1 MSLRIGSRGSPLAL
15 AQSHLVA
22 GMLAKQTGLDVAQFP
37 VEAFM
42 TSGDRLQGRLQDQ
55 GGKGLFTKE
64 LDEALLDGRI
74 DAAVHS
80 MKDLPTRMPPGIV
93 LAAVPAREDQRDAF
107 IAVKVRS
114 LMELPAGATV
124 GTASLRRQAQTLH
137 LRPDLKVE
145 LLRGRVETRLAKIE
159 SGAFDATYLAMAGLN
174 RLGLEKHA
182 TAIVDSRA
190 MPPAPGQGALAITAR
205 ADDPKILAL
214 LTPLNIPE
222 HAITTTAERAF
233 LEALDGSCRTPI
245 AAMASIMGGQLHFLG
260 EVLTPDGKH
269 CWRREAAT
277 GLGDDPM
284 ATARDLGLQLGGEI
298 KTEAGPLYQA
308 HFGDNGW

>member
-1 MSLRIGSRGSPLAL
+1 MSLRLGSRGSPLAL

-22 GMLAKQTGLDVAQFP
+22 AMLATSTGNSADAFP
-37 VEAFM
+37 IEAFM
-42 TSGDRLQGRLQDQ
+42 TSGDRIQGRLQDQ

-80 MKDLPTRMPPGIV
+80 MKDLPTRMPAGIV
-93 LAAVPAREDQRDAF
+93 LACVPAREDQRDAF
-107 IAVKVRS
+107 IATRAKS
-114 LMELPAGATV
+114 LIELPPGATV

-159 SGAFDATYLAMAGLN
+159 SGAFDATYLALAGLK
-174 RLGLEKHA
+174 RLGLEQHA
-182 TAIVDSRA
+182 ASIVDSEK
-190 MPPAPGQGALAITAR
+190 MPPAPGQGALGITAR
-205 ADDPKILAL
+205 ADDEKTLNL
-214 LTPLNIPE
+214 LRPLNMAE
-222 HAITTTAERAF
+222 HATTTTAERAF

-245 AAMASIMGGQLHFLG
+245 AALAKITDGQLSFLG

-269 CWRREAAT
+269 CWRRNGTAV
-277 GLGDDPM
+277 LGDDPV
-284 ATARDLGLQLGGEI
+284 AAARALGLRLGAEI
-298 KTEAGPLYQA
+298 KTEAGPLYQT

>member
-15 AQSHLVA
+15 AQSRLVA
-22 GMLAKQTGLDVAQFP
+22 AMLATSTGNSADAFPIQT
-37 VEAFM
+37 FM
-42 TSGDRLQGRLQDQ
+42 TSGDRIQGRLQDQ

-80 MKDLPTRMPPGIV
+80 MKDLPTRMPAGIV
-93 LAAVPAREDQRDAF
+93 LACVPAREDQRDAF
-107 IAVKVRS
+107 IATRAKS
-114 LMELPAGATV
+114 LMELPPGATV

-159 SGAFDATYLAMAGLN
+159 SGAFDATYLALAGLK
-174 RLGLEKHA
+174 RLGLEQHA
-182 TAIVDSRA
+182 ASIVDSEA

-205 ADDPKILAL
+205 ADDEKTLAL
-214 LTPLNIPE
+214 LKPLNIAE

-245 AAMASIMGGQLHFLG
+245 AALAKIADGQLSFLG

-269 CWRREAAT
+269 CWRRTGSVLLGNDLLAA
-277 GLGDDPM
+277 
-284 ATARDLGLQLGGEI
+284 RQLGLRLGAEI
-298 KTEAGPLYQA
+298 KAEAGPLYQA